1 MNMTKGIDISKW
13 QSQPDFARV
22 KNSSHADFVIMR
34 CGINRSKD
42 VQFERNYSQC
52 KQYGIPVGAYF
63 YSMAMSEAQAIAEAE
78 YCISLLKGKQ
88 FEYPIYLDIEEAKQL
103 RLGRAMV
110 SKIIRAFLQKVEAA
124 GYFVGLYSNRST
136 MNGLIDDDIKQRYTI
151 WIADLNMP
159 AVYKGAWDMHQ
170 YSWVGRISGING
182 NVDMDECRRDFP
194 TEIKRAGL
202 NGFPKPEVYE
212 VNTAPDGDIPFPEI
226 LEEKPIE
233 AEVPEEPK
241 PLYSV
246 TIACTSLNIRTGPG
260 TGYAKTGA
268 YACNGDGYGVYA
280 EKKTNGATWGK
291 ISATEEKW
299 ISISNRY
306 VQRV

>member
-1 MNMTKGIDISKW
+1 MKYGIDVSKW
-13 QSQPDFARV
+13 QSMPDWNAV
-22 KNSSHADFVIMR
+22 KNTGKVDFVIMR

-42 VQFERNYSQC
+42 VQFDRNYSQC
-52 KQYGIPVGAYF
+52 KKQGIPVGAYF
-63 YSMAMSEAQAIAEAE
+63 YSMSLSTADAIAEAE
-78 YCISLLKGKQ
+78 YCISILKGKQ

-103 RLGRAMV
+103 RLGKTMV

-136 MNGLIDDDIKQRYTI
+136 MNGLIDDDIKSRYTI

-194 TEIKRAGL
+194 AEIKRAGL

-212 VNTAPDGDIPFPEI
+212 VDTAPDEDIPFPEI

-233 AEVPEEPK
+233 VEVPEEPK

-246 TIACTSLNIRTGPG
+246 TITCTSLNIRTGPG
-260 TGYAKTGA
+260 TAYAKTGG
-268 YACNGDGYGVYA
+268 YACSGDVYGVYA
-280 EKKTNGATWGK
+280 ERNTNGAKWGK
-291 ISATEEKW
+291 ISATEDKW

-306 VQRV
+306 VQKV

>member
-1 MNMTKGIDISKW
+1 MTKGIDISKW
-13 QSQPDFARV
+13 QGQPDFAKV
-22 KNSSHADFVIMR
+22 KNSSHADFIIMR

-42 VQFERNYSQC
+42 VQFDRNYSQC
-52 KQYGIPVGAYF
+52 KQYGIPVGCY
-63 YSMAMSEAQAIAEAE
+63 YYLMAMSESQAVAEAE
-78 YCISLLKGKQ
+78 HCIQLLKGKQ
-88 FEYPIYLDIEEAKQL
+88 FEYPIYADIEEPKQL
-103 RLGRAMV
+103 RLGKTMV
-110 SKIIRAFLQKVEAA
+110 SKIIRAFLQKVESA

-182 NVDMDECRRDFP
+182 NVDLDECRRDFP
-194 TEIKRAGL
+194 TEIKNAGL

-212 VNTAPDGDIPFPEI
+212 VNTEPDENIPFPEI

-233 AEVPEEPK
+233 IEVPEEPK

-246 TIACTSLNIRTGPG
+246 TITCTSLNIRTGPG
-260 TGYAKTGA
+260 TAYAKTGG
-268 YACNGDGYGVYA
+268 YACSGDVYGVYA
-280 EKKTNGATWGK
+280 ERTTNSTKWGK
-291 ISATEEKW
+291 ISATEDKW
-299 ISISNRY
+299 ISVGNRY
-306 VQRV
+306 VQKV